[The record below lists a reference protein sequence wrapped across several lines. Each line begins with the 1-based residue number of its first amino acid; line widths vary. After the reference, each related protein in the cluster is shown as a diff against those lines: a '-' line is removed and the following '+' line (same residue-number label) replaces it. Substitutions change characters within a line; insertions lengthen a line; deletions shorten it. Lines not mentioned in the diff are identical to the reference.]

1 MPEPND
7 EEEKKKDEQKTTA
20 EVMAEMAAEYD
31 AKIAELNAKI
41 EQMKVDHAKELKDI
55 LTGSADRKK
64 AEEDEKNAIEEAA
77 AMIAKNLGGKIKE

>member
-1 MPEPND
+1 
-7 EEEKKKDEQKTTA
+7 
-20 EVMAEMAAEYD
+20 MAEMAAEYD
-31 AKIAELNAKI
+31 AKIAELSAQI

-77 AMIAKNLGGKIKE
+77 ATIAKNLGGKIKE

>member
-1 MPEPND
+1 MDETEKTND
-7 EEEKKKDEQKTTA
+7 EEQKQKTTA

-64 AEEDEKNAIEEAA
+64 AEENEKNAIEEAA

>member
-1 MPEPND
+1 MDETKPTND
-7 EEEKKKDEQKTTA
+7 EEQKQKTTA

-31 AKIAELNAKI
+31 AKIAELSAQI

>member
-1 MPEPND
+1 MSESTS
-7 EEEKKKDEQKTTA
+7 EEEKKDEQKTTA

-31 AKIAELNAKI
+31 AKIAELSAQI

>member
-1 MPEPND
+1 MDETKQTND
-7 EEEKKKDEQKTTA
+7 EEQKQKTTA

-64 AEEDEKNAIEEAA
+64 AEQDEQDAIEEAA

>member
-1 MPEPND
+1 MPEATNEQD
-7 EEEKKKDEQKTTA
+7 KQDEQKTTA

>member
-31 AKIAELNAKI
+31 AKIEELNAKI

>member
-20 EVMAEMAAEYD
+20 EVMAEMAEEYEGKISALKAE
-31 AKIAELNAKI
+31 I

>member
-1 MPEPND
+1 MD
-7 EEEKKKDEQKTTA
+7 ETKQTNNEEQKQKTTA

-31 AKIAELNAKI
+31 AKIAELSAQI

-77 AMIAKNLGGKIKE
+77 ATIARNLGGKIKE

>member
-1 MPEPND
+1 MDETKQTND
-7 EEEKKKDEQKTTA
+7 EEQKQKTTA

-31 AKIAELNAKI
+31 AKIAELNATI

-77 AMIAKNLGGKIKE
+77 AMVAKNLGGKIKE

>member
-1 MPEPND
+1 METETKQENN
-7 EEEKKKDEQKTTA
+7 EEQKQKTTA

-64 AEEDEKNAIEEAA
+64 AEQDEQDAIEEAA

>member
-1 MPEPND
+1 MPEATI
-7 EEEKKKDEQKTTA
+7 EEEKKDEQKTTA

-31 AKIAELNAKI
+31 AKIADLNAKI

>member
-1 MPEPND
+1 MDETKQTND
-7 EEEKKKDEQKTTA
+7 EEQKQKTTA

-55 LTGSADRKK
+55 LTGSEDRKK

>member
-1 MPEPND
+1 METEQKKENN
-7 EEEKKKDEQKTTA
+7 EEQKQKTTA

-31 AKIAELNAKI
+31 AKIAELSAQI

-77 AMIAKNLGGKIKE
+77 ATIAKNLGGKIKE

>member
-1 MPEPND
+1 MDETEQTN
-7 EEEKKKDEQKTTA
+7 EEEQKQKTTA

>member
-1 MPEPND
+1 MEGTEQTNN
-7 EEEKKKDEQKTTA
+7 EEQKQKTTA

-64 AEEDEKNAIEEAA
+64 AEQDEKNAIEEAA

>member
-1 MPEPND
+1 MDETKQTND
-7 EEEKKKDEQKTTA
+7 EEQKQKTTA
-20 EVMAEMAAEYD
+20 EVMEEMAAEYD

-64 AEEDEKNAIEEAA
+64 AAEDEKNAIEEAA

>member
-1 MPEPND
+1 METEQKQENN
-7 EEEKKKDEQKTTA
+7 EEQKQKTTA

-31 AKIAELNAKI
+31 AKIAELSAQI
-41 EQMKVDHAKELKDI
+41 EQMKVDHAKELKNI

>member
-1 MPEPND
+1 METEPKQENN
-7 EEEKKKDEQKTTA
+7 EEQQQKTTA

>member
-64 AEEDEKNAIEEAA
+64 AEENEKNAIEEAA

>member
-1 MPEPND
+1 MDETKQTN
-7 EEEKKKDEQKTTA
+7 EEEQKQKTTA

-31 AKIAELNAKI
+31 AKIAELSAQI

-64 AEEDEKNAIEEAA
+64 AAEDEKNAIEEAA

>member
-1 MPEPND
+1 MDDETKQTND
-7 EEEKKKDEQKTTA
+7 EEQKQKTTA

-64 AEEDEKNAIEEAA
+64 EEEDEKNAIAEAA

>member
-1 MPEPND
+1 MSEATNEQD
-7 EEEKKKDEQKTTA
+7 KQDEQKTTA

>member
-1 MPEPND
+1 MD
-7 EEEKKKDEQKTTA
+7 ETNQTNNEEQKQKTTA

>member
-1 MPEPND
+1 MD
-7 EEEKKKDEQKTTA
+7 ETEKKTDEEQKTTA

-31 AKIAELNAKI
+31 AKIAELSAQI

>member
-1 MPEPND
+1 METEPKQENN
-7 EEEKKKDEQKTTA
+7 EEQPQKTTA

>member
-1 MPEPND
+1 METEQKQENN
-7 EEEKKKDEQKTTA
+7 EEQKQKTTA
-20 EVMAEMAAEYD
+20 EVMVEMAEEYD

-41 EQMKVDHAKELKDI
+41 DQMKVDHAKELKDI
-55 LTGSADRKK
+55 LTGSANRKK

>member
-1 MPEPND
+1 MDETKQTND
-7 EEEKKKDEQKTTA
+7 EEQKQKTTA

>member
-1 MPEPND
+1 METEQTNN
-7 EEEKKKDEQKTTA
+7 EEQKQKTTA

-31 AKIAELNAKI
+31 AKIAELSAQI

-64 AEEDEKNAIEEAA
+64 AEQDEQDAIEEAA

>member
-1 MPEPND
+1 MDETKQTND
-7 EEEKKKDEQKTTA
+7 EEQKQKTTA

-77 AMIAKNLGGKIKE
+77 AMIAKNLGGRIKE

>member
-1 MPEPND
+1 METEQNQTNN
-7 EEEKKKDEQKTTA
+7 EEKKQKTTA

-31 AKIAELNAKI
+31 AKIAELNAQI

>member
-1 MPEPND
+1 MDDETKQTND
-7 EEEKKKDEQKTTA
+7 EAQKQKTTA

>member
-1 MPEPND
+1 MGTEQKQENN
-7 EEEKKKDEQKTTA
+7 EEQKQKTTA
-20 EVMAEMAAEYD
+20 EVMSEMAAEYD
-31 AKIAELNAKI
+31 AKIAELSAQI

-77 AMIAKNLGGKIKE
+77 ATIAKNLGGKIKE

>member
-1 MPEPND
+1 MNETKQTND
-7 EEEKKKDEQKTTA
+7 EEQKQKTTA

-31 AKIAELNAKI
+31 AKIAELSAQI

>member
-1 MPEPND
+1 MEGTEQTNN
-7 EEEKKKDEQKTTA
+7 EEQKQKTTA

-31 AKIAELNAKI
+31 AKIAELSAQI

>member
-1 MPEPND
+1 MDETKQTND
-7 EEEKKKDEQKTTA
+7 EEQKQKTTA

-41 EQMKVDHAKELKDI
+41 EQMKVDQAKELKDI

>member
-1 MPEPND
+1 METEQKQENN
-7 EEEKKKDEQKTTA
+7 EEQKQKTTA

-31 AKIAELNAKI
+31 AKIAELSAQI

>member
-1 MPEPND
+1 MDETKQTND
-7 EEEKKKDEQKTTA
+7 EEQKQKTTA

-31 AKIAELNAKI
+31 AKIAELSAQI